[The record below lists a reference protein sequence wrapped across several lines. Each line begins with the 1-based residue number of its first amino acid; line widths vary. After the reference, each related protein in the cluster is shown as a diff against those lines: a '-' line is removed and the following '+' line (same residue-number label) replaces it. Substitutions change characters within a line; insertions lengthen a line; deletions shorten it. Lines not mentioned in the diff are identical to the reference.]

1 MEIIPAIDLRN
12 GAVVRLLQGDYDR
25 QTTFDDDPVR
35 VAMQFAADAAP
46 RIHLVDLDGARE
58 GRRTQAAEVR
68 AIAAAVGVPVQL
80 GGGLRSADDISSAL
94 ADGVDRIVFGTAAV
108 EEPALVE
115 QALANHGAERIIVG
129 IDARE
134 GMVSVSGWTAGS
146 EVAATELLSR
156 MADAGVRRFVYTD
169 ITRDGTLT
177 SPNFP
182 AVEEMAAR
190 AASRQ
195 QRSQHHRLW
204 RHRRDRSP
212 PHACQPRRRGGHRR
226 LRHLSRHAGPRR
238 RHRRTGL
245 RPLSALSGRGRKIT
259 VSTQAAKG

>member
-108 EEPALVE
+108 EEPALIE

-190 AASRQ
+190 AASA
-195 QRSQHHRLW
+195 S
-204 RHRRDRSP
+204 SGVSII
-212 PHACQPRRRGGHRR
+212 ASGGIAEIGH
-226 LRHLSRHAGPRR
+226 LRTLANLGVE
-238 RHRRTGL
+238 GAIVG
-245 RPLSALSGRGRKIT
+245 SAIYLGT
-259 VSTQAAKG
+259 LDLAAAIAELGSAP

>member
-35 VAMQFAADAAP
+35 VAMQFAADDAP

-108 EEPALVE
+108 EEPALIE

-156 MADAGVRRFVYTD
+156 MAEAGVRRFVYTD

-190 AASRQ
+190 AATANS
-195 QRSQHHRLW
+195 SI
-204 RHRRDRSP
+204 SII
-212 PHACQPRRRGGHRR
+212 ASGGIAEIGH
-226 LRHLSRHAGPRR
+226 LRTLASLGVEGAIVG
-238 RHRRTGL
+238 
-245 RPLSALSGRGRKIT
+245 SAIYLGT
-259 VSTQAAKG
+259 LDLAAAIAELGSAP